1 MKIKLNLDS
10 QRLQAKPKVF
20 DGRLRNRLCNA
31 ASITEVTP
39 EELMAAIQEGR
50 TFTPAVMTG
59 TTGDTWQEQQ
69 VICADI
75 DNDSGKKDTDGNK
88 IRIENPITPDR
99 AADIMREYGIDP
111 FFMYYSFSNAEG
123 WPKFRIVLILDA
135 PLTDPAE
142 TRDLEARFTGIFN
155 RAELRSADT
164 TNSDSARLYYGGRS
178 GSVFYCSGQKTA
190 AALLQALPEPPEKP
204 IEEPKRPKTATKPKP
219 AQKITPA
226 ARNAGKRTFD
236 ELQAQLR
243 ADIEAFDLAE
253 YVQETTASRPV
264 KRGRSLFFN
273 PCPICGHNDDFQV
286 TGSLYHCHSA
296 SGGTGG
302 TIIDYLMNREEIGR
316 AEALEK
322 FKFEIMRYDRDEWR
336 RAYREMKKEEE
347 EAARRAPFAGP
358 DPEAYE
364 MTEEEIQAALDA
376 EAAEY
381 EEYLQTPEGQA
392 EAAETAEYWT
402 EQTTGGAD
410 PGEQQQQTPP
420 ETPPER
426 SKTPAEILQDFRK
439 TITSRKYE
447 PIKTGIPAV
456 DRMFGGGLIRGT
468 LVTLQAAPG
477 MGKTTLAQWIFEN
490 MAAAGNDVL
499 YINLEM
505 DREQLLARSIARIA
519 WRNYSA
525 DFDALEIL
533 RAYQFENDTIARD
546 VIDRS
551 IEDYTET
558 TAPRLTYNPEAL
570 QNKDGTQ
577 SNHIDRIMDAIQK
590 EADRV
595 EKAGRPTPIICIDY
609 LQIIKTDQRDTAE
622 GVKEVMHRLKDF
634 AARPGHQ
641 TTVFLIT
648 AQNRAA
654 NSQGEAEQESG
665 RDTSD
670 IEYTADIMLAITYTA
685 IEDHEKYTVEDTN
698 GKPKSIEYTLKEIRK
713 LAKQAYTTGR
723 DLPEVCKRYTLK
735 VNKHRFAAPG
745 KNVKLIFDGRHS
757 MFETVTTYARN
768 QEGPT
773 SGAKRVG
780 MKKK

>member
-1 MKIKLNLDS
+1 MTEQMKKALEYAAKGWEVFPIERGTKDKYFYYPEYLGEPSEKYPKGTPYSWKAQAAKDPERVRKFWTDHPDANIGIATG
-10 QRLQAKPKVF
+10 QRSGGLFIVDEDEK
-20 DGRLRNRLCNA
+20 DGRQGIANFEKWADDNKLFIDEGVMVKTPSGGRHEYFITLENRVPTRTGWLPGVDIRGENNGYVLA
-31 ASITEVTP
+31 PPSYVIDEEHGHTGFYEWITSP
-39 EELMAAIQEGR
+39 EECSIPSTEE
-50 TFTPAVMTG
+50 
-59 TTGDTWQEQQ
+59 D
-69 VICADI
+69 ADI
-75 DNDSGKKDTDGNK
+75 LYLASEIQLNQCGRALGGTNEHGEPEYKAFVSVSGEEWTGPKTGATGLKEFH
-88 IRIENPITPDR
+88 R
-99 AADIMREYGIDP
+99 
-111 FFMYYSFSNAEG
+111 NAEG
-123 WPKFRIVLILDA
+123 KVIHGERHEYIVHRTGYFVAKLKDTGLTPEAIQQIVLQDFRDNCEE
-135 PLTDPAE
+135 PDNVKKDPAPGIL
-142 TRDLEARFTGIFN
+142 RDIKKFLSKVPEYEKDPEWKQYCIFAW
-155 RAELRSADT
+155 RAE
-164 TNSDSARLYYGGRS
+164 NGGEEWDSEKAAWDE
-178 GSVFYCSGQKTA
+178 VTA
-190 AALLQALPEPPEKP
+190 AGLRAKDEQATLE
-204 IEEPKRPKTATKPKP
+204 
-219 AQKITPA
+219 
-226 ARNAGKRTFD
+226 
-236 ELQAQLR
+236 QLR
-243 ADIEAFDLAE
+243 AKVPGRKKQPE
-253 YVQETTASRPV
+253 QPAS
-264 KRGRSLFFN
+264 
-273 PCPICGHNDDFQV
+273 
-286 TGSLYHCHSA
+286 
-296 SGGTGG
+296 
-302 TIIDYLMNREEIGR
+302 
-316 AEALEK
+316 
-322 FKFEIMRYDRDEWR
+322 
-336 RAYREMKKEEE
+336 
-347 EAARRAPFAGP
+347 
-358 DPEAYE
+358 
-364 MTEEEIQAALDA
+364 
-376 EAAEY
+376 
-381 EEYLQTPEGQA
+381 
-392 EAAETAEYWT
+392 
-402 EQTTGGAD
+402 GAD
-410 PGEQQQQTPP
+410 PGAQQKQIPP

-426 SKTPAEILQDFRK
+426 PKTPAEILQDFRK
-439 TITSRKYE
+439 TIASRKYE

-505 DREQLLARSIARIA
+505 DREQLLSRSIARIA
-519 WRNYSA
+519 WRNYNA

-533 RAYQFENDTIARD
+533 RAYQFENDTIAQE

-558 TAPRLTYNPEAL
+558 TAPRLTYNPDAL

-622 GVKEVMHRLKDF
+622 GVKEVIHRLKDF

-685 IEDHEKYTVEDTN
+685 IEDHEKFTVEDTKGN
-698 GKPKSIEYTLKEIRK
+698 TKSIEYTLKEIRR

-757 MFETVTTYARN
+757 MFETVKTYARS

-773 SGAKRVG
+773 SGAQRVG

>member
-1 MKIKLNLDS
+1 MTMLEEALKAAAKGWEVFPIRRGTKSGYFYYPEYPGEPSDEYPKGTPYSWKAQASKDPERVRKFWTDHPDANIGVATGQRSGGLFIVDEDEKNNWQGIANYEKWIDDNTLYLDEGVMVKTPS
-10 QRLQAKPKVF
+10 GGRHEYYTATEEIVPTREGWLPGVDIRGENNGYVLLPPSYYEDPEGEHTGFYEWISSPEECSILSDKDDPNIVYLASSIAKNTYGLVF
-20 DGRLRNRLCNA
+20 DPDGNPVPFTAVNGEVWEGRKTEGTGRGGNFPRNEDGKIPHGVRHEYIVHRTGYFVAKLKD
-31 ASITEVTP
+31 TGLTP
-39 EELMAAIQEGR
+39 EAIQQIVLQDFRENCEE
-50 TFTPAVMTG
+50 P
-59 TTGDTWQEQQ
+59 
-69 VICADI
+69 
-75 DNDSGKKDTDGNK
+75 DNVKKDPAPGILRDVKKWLNAM
-88 IRIENPITPDR
+88 PDY
-99 AADIMREYGIDP
+99 EKDP
-111 FFMYYSFSNAEG
+111 NWKQYCVFA
-123 WPKFRIVLILDA
+123 W
-135 PLTDPAE
+135 
-142 TRDLEARFTGIFN
+142 
-155 RAELRSADT
+155 RAEH
-164 TNSDSARLYYGGRS
+164 GGEEWNQDKAPWED
-178 GSVFYCSGQKTA
+178 VA
-190 AALLQALPEPPEKP
+190 AAGLRAKDEQATLE
-204 IEEPKRPKTATKPKP
+204 
-219 AQKITPA
+219 
-226 ARNAGKRTFD
+226 
-236 ELQAQLR
+236 QLR
-243 ADIEAFDLAE
+243 AK
-253 YVQETTASRPV
+253 VP
-264 KRGRSLFFN
+264 GR
-273 PCPICGHNDDFQV
+273 
-286 TGSLYHCHSA
+286 
-296 SGGTGG
+296 
-302 TIIDYLMNREEIGR
+302 
-316 AEALEK
+316 
-322 FKFEIMRYDRDEWR
+322 
-336 RAYREMKKEEE
+336 KKQ
-347 EAARRAPFAGP
+347 
-358 DPEAYE
+358 PEQPA
-364 MTEEEIQAALDA
+364 
-376 EAAEY
+376 
-381 EEYLQTPEGQA
+381 
-392 EAAETAEYWT
+392 
-402 EQTTGGAD
+402 GGAD
-410 PGEQQQQTPP
+410 PGEQQPQAQQ
-420 ETPPER
+420 ETPPEQP
-426 SKTPAEILQDFRK
+426 KTPAEILQDFRK
-439 TITSRKYE
+439 TIASRKYE

-533 RAYQFENDTIARD
+533 RAYQFENDTIAQD
-546 VIDRS
+546 VINRS
-551 IEDYTET
+551 IEDYTTT

-595 EKAGRPTPIICIDY
+595 EAAGRPTPIICIDY
-609 LQIIKTDQRDTAE
+609 LQIIKTDQRDPAE
-622 GVKEVMHRLKDF
+622 GVKEVLHRLKDF

-685 IEDHEKYTVEDTN
+685 IEDHEKFTVEDAKGNT
-698 GKPKSIEYTLKEIRK
+698 KSIEYTLKEIRR

-757 MFETVTTYARN
+757 MFETVKTWNRN
-768 QEGPT
+768 AEGQA
-773 SGAKRVG
+773 SGAQRVG